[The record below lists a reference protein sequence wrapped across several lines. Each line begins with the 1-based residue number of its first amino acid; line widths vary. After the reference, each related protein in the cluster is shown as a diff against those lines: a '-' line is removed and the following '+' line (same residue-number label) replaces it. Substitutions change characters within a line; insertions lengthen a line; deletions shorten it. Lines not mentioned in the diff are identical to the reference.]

1 MEYVSDMIRNLP
13 PYLFS
18 EIQKKREKLEARGT
32 DVIDLGIGA
41 PDLPT
46 PDFIIKRMI
55 NEAQKP
61 ENHRYPIYSGIDEF
75 KEAVTHFY
83 DKRYGVTL
91 DPKTEVLA
99 LIGSKEG
106 ISHLMQALLNPGD
119 HVLVPDPGYPVYT
132 TSVHLAGGKSVP
144 LPLDPTNGF
153 TPLYDQVSL
162 SDKEK
167 ARFMLLNYPGNP
179 TAATVSL
186 ETFREGVAFAREN
199 EMVLANDAA
208 YDLVTFSGYKSPS
221 ILQVPDAKDVAIEFG
236 SLSKSFSMT
245 GWRIG
250 YLVGN
255 ENVIRALATLK
266 SNLDSGQFIPIQK
279 AGATALQSNLETVT
293 AYSRIYEERMEALY
307 KGLHD
312 LGICVDKPKGTIF
325 VWAQVPSGFTSAEFA
340 NLLLEE
346 AGVVVT
352 PGNAVGA
359 GGEGYFRIALS
370 VPKERLEEALERL
383 RKLSW
388 EGDK

>member
-1 MEYVSDMIRNLP
+1 
-13 PYLFS
+13 
-18 EIQKKREKLEARGT
+18 
-32 DVIDLGIGA
+32 
-41 PDLPT
+41 
-46 PDFIIKRMI
+46 
-55 NEAQKP
+55 
-61 ENHRYPIYSGIDEF
+61 
-75 KEAVTHFY
+75 
-83 DKRYGVTL
+83 
-91 DPKTEVLA
+91 
-99 LIGSKEG
+99 
-106 ISHLMQALLNPGD
+106 
-119 HVLVPDPGYPVYT
+119 
-132 TSVHLAGGKSVP
+132 
-144 LPLDPTNGF
+144 
-153 TPLYDQVSL
+153 
-162 SDKEK
+162 
-167 ARFMLLNYPGNP
+167 
-179 TAATVSL
+179 
-186 ETFREGVAFAREN
+186 
-199 EMVLANDAA
+199 
-208 YDLVTFSGYKSPS
+208 
-221 ILQVPDAKDVAIEFG
+221 
-236 SLSKSFSMT
+236 
-245 GWRIG
+245 
-250 YLVGN
+250 
-255 ENVIRALATLK
+255 IRALATLK